1 MWKLLVSFES
11 MATITSELSW
21 HDVER
26 LAAQLATKLPV
37 ASGVVEFDRV
47 IAVARGGLIPAS
59 LVAAALGVKR
69 VETVQVALYDG
80 SAKAPAPRLLGAAPT
95 EVGPS
100 GAPERTLVIDEMV
113 DSGATLRFLQGLY
126 PQASYAVLV
135 ARVGDATPETGGALA
150 RVGDADSAQGVWAA
164 ATLATERWILFPW
177 SPAEDRA
184 VSGAEGA

>member
-1 MWKLLVSFES
+1 
-11 MATITSELSW
+11 MATITSELAW
-21 HDVER
+21 HDVEG
-26 LAAQLATKLPV
+26 LATELATKLPV
-37 ASGVVEFDRV
+37 VSGVAEFDRV
-47 IAVARGGLIPAS
+47 VAVARGGLIPAA
-59 LVAAALGVKR
+59 LVAGALGVKR

-80 SAKAPAPRLLGAAPT
+80 SAKAPVPRMLGAAPPAT
-95 EVGPS
+95 GPS

-135 ARVGDATPETGGALA
+135 ARIGDERPQAEEGLARIGDAE
-150 RVGDADSAQGVWAA
+150 SAHGVWAA

-184 VSGAEGA
+184 VSGSDGA